1 MTFAALCAVAGC
13 SDLAVVSDEG
23 MRHALAAVG
32 DVDVQPVAVPRAERA
47 LDAATAEPPA
57 GYVRAK
63 PLQRSGDFGNAVLLV
78 TPGEEKI
85 VPIFIGGT
93 EALSIQ
99 LRIQGQKFTRPL
111 THDLFDAFATKIGAK
126 MLRAQVDTLT
136 DGVYLGSVVFER
148 PGADGKPE
156 LLRFDARPSDAI
168 ALAIG
173 NAVPIFVSQALVDEV
188 GIGADELGEA
198 EPAPSHN
205 PIAL

>member
-1 MTFAALCAVAGC
+1 MDPAN
-13 SDLAVVSDEG
+13 
-23 MRHALAAVG
+23 
-32 DVDVQPVAVPRAERA
+32 
-47 LDAATAEPPA
+47 AEPPE

-63 PLQRSGDFGNAVLLV
+63 PLQRSGDFGNAVLLL
-78 TPGEEKI
+78 TPGDEKV

-99 LRIQGQKFTRPL
+99 LQIQGQKFTRPL

-126 MLRAQVDTLT
+126 MLRAQVDTLA

-148 PGADGKPE
+148 PGPDGKAE

-188 GIGADELGEA
+188 GIRTEDVAEA
-198 EPAPSHN
+198 EPKPSHN